1 MGEAE
6 AEATTSSA
14 IQVFLRIRPS
24 PNPSTYFATDDVN
37 PNALVFNLP
46 KARAPG
52 GGVAPEETDEYVNN
66 TRTRYP
72 FTFDGIIEPSSTQE
86 ELFEDIGA
94 SAVQSALNGYNSTIF
109 AYGQTGS
116 GKTFTMTGGM
126 KRYADR
132 GIIPRSVSLLFDEFQ
147 KRREQGPGA
156 TADAVLYNCYV
167 SYLELYN
174 EAGYDLL
181 ERDLYHSS
189 NKRSSSEPKRVT
201 MMEDEDGNYHFRNLS
216 VHPASSEEEVLNLL
230 FVGDTN
236 RAIGETAMNQ
246 NSSRSHCIFTIML
259 EARRAETD
267 TVVRSK
273 LNLVDL
279 AGSERVGKTNTVG
292 QTLREAKHI
301 NSSLFFLEM
310 VIVALHE
317 RSKGKERTHI
327 PYRNSMMTSVL
338 RDSLGGNCK
347 LMRGQWE

>member
-52 GGVAPEETDEYVNN
+52 GGVPPEETDEYVNN

-156 TADAVLYNCYV
+156 T
-167 SYLELYN
+167 S
-174 EAGYDLL
+174 
-181 ERDLYHSS
+181 
-189 NKRSSSEPKRVT
+189 
-201 MMEDEDGNYHFRNLS
+201 
-216 VHPASSEEEVLNLL
+216 
-230 FVGDTN
+230 
-236 RAIGETAMNQ
+236 Q
-246 NSSRSHCIFTIML
+246 
-259 EARRAETD
+259 
-267 TVVRSK
+267 
-273 LNLVDL
+273 
-279 AGSERVGKTNTVG
+279 
-292 QTLREAKHI
+292 QTLI
-301 NSSLFFLEM
+301 
-310 VIVALHE
+310 
-317 RSKGKERTHI
+317 
-327 PYRNSMMTSVL
+327 
-338 RDSLGGNCK
+338 
-347 LMRGQWE
+347 